1 MMSASRG
8 EKLLSEAAS
17 IDGDYAGEPPAK
29 GSGKKRLMRLTDLD
43 GRTRARKAADQMLV
57 DLLSDMGGA
66 DRVSTAKRALAEH
79 AAVLN
84 AMACDQG
91 ARYLSGE
98 PVDVTEFATTT
109 NALRRLLTDFGLHRE
124 PRDISPPLQDYIR
137 SQAA

>member
-1 MMSASRG
+1 MRLRKVLQEAS
-8 EKLLSEAAS
+8 S
-17 IDGDYAGEPPAK
+17 IDGGHEAEAPAK
-29 GSGKKRLMRLTDLD
+29 GGGKKRLMRLADLD
-43 GRTRARKAADQMLV
+43 GRTRARRAADQMLA

-98 PVDVTEFATTT
+98 PVDVTEFATTA
-109 NALRRLLTDFGLHRE
+109 NALRRLLSDFGLERRA
-124 PRDISPPLQDYIR
+124 RDVTPPLHDYIR
-137 SQAA
+137 GQA